1 MSLYGFLSL
10 QLSALQVEILT
21 IVLKRQ
27 QIDNKFGFIKF
38 YVEESMCNL
47 NANGPESYAKVSAC
61 KKVNAVYILS
71 IKKIIVLLIEFWF
84 EMYQKLKYN
93 E

>member
-1 MSLYGFLSL
+1 MGFSEM
-10 QLSALQVEILT
+10 QVEILI

-27 QIDNKFGFIKF
+27 QINNKFGFIKF
-38 YVEESMCNL
+38 YVEESMYNL

-61 KKVNAVYILS
+61 KKVNAVYVLS
-71 IKKIIVLLIEFWF
+71 KKMNLKVLLIEFWF